1 MGGNSALESI
11 RDAIKGNETLEE
23 LRMDKINI
31 NNDNYKIIFDG
42 IENNKNISNYSLSY
56 NLINLKIVVD
66 FFMRLTHVKN
76 LKFIPSENN
85 NNKKLTLDDK
95 KILDK
100 CKNER
105 PDLNV
110 TIN

>member
-1 MGGNSALESI
+1 MGGNGALESI

-85 NNKKLTLDDK
+85 NKKLTLDDK

-110 TIN
+110 AIN